1 MSDPATPEP
10 SPQGD
15 GDMVLFYVLKALL
28 DRAELGQERYGT
40 LLKTGN
46 GRDSLMDAFQEA
58 ADLLMY
64 LAQAIMER
72 DNSK

>member
-15 GDMVLFYVLKALL
+15 GDMVLFYVLGALL
-28 DRAELGQERYGT
+28 ERAKMGRGKYGT
-40 LLKTGN
+40 FLKTGN

-64 LAQAIMER
+64 LAQTIMER